1 MVLTKCKGTGAGA
14 PAAAA
19 AFTQL
24 HGNRTSG
31 AARICETTEGLTIDF
46 DDKAAEEK
54 LERMMTPSARAAV
67 QELLSSIDL
76 DRAREEAAALKSEA
90 AADGEDEEV
99 AFLQVGGGRDDDSD
113 DDEDENG
120 ADEDVLGSSNLQIS
134 GWH

>member
-1 MVLTKCKGTGAGA
+1 MGGTGAAA
-14 PAAAA
+14 PAPAA

-31 AARICETTEGLTIDF
+31 AARICETAEGLTIDF

-67 QELLSSIDL
+67 QELLSSIDV

-90 AADGEDEEV
+90 AAGGEDEEV

-113 DDEDENG
+113 DDEVDS
-120 ADEDVLGSSNLQIS
+120 DEDASD
-134 GWH
+134 